1 MKEKQPFGYT
11 AAGPLY
17 YASPSYGLLNL
28 EPRKQQLENQALLFA
43 GFRV

>member
-17 YASPSYGLLNL
+17 YASPSYGLLYL
-28 EPRKQQLENQALLFA
+28 EPRKQQLENQAHLFA